1 MEVRLLLSLK
11 LHLSLQ
17 GDHLPHLARTRAKD
31 ERKEEDQGNPYGEGG
46 LEELAGEILISF
58 HESSSSEISA
68 QKFQERNREDM
79 VRWYS
84 KSLIVESLIKWV
96 KRTDALRHPQEILS
110 QLQIIGVKGIGPVP
124 VEQSVQLAK
133 EEALILPFCIE
144 GHG

>member
-58 HESSSSEISA
+58 LGSKIPGKKQRGYGA
-68 QKFQERNREDM
+68 M
-79 VRWYS
+79 VF
-84 KSLIVESLIKWV
+84 
-96 KRTDALRHPQEILS
+96 EILDR
-110 QLQIIGVKGIGPVP
+110 
-124 VEQSVQLAK
+124 
-133 EEALILPFCIE
+133 
-144 GHG
+144 